1 MSRNLHSVQTV
12 GMAKWLSRAATAP
25 KQEHRQERRVTAI
38 LPVRVSGTDDAGN
51 TFQELAYTL
60 EITRFGARLAG
71 MRHQL
76 KPQDV
81 VTVKYRQRRIEFQV
95 VWTKP
100 LKGTSECQVGL
111 RNVSLGE
118 SWELESQ
125 GSTRSNVFP

>member
-1 MSRNLHSVQTV
+1 
-12 GMAKWLSRAATAP
+12 MAKWVSKATTAP

-38 LPVRVSGTDDAGN
+38 LPVRVRGTDDAGN

-81 VTVKYRQRRIEFQV
+81 VTVQYRERRIEFQV

-100 LKGTSECQVGL
+100 LKGTSECQAGL
-111 RNVSLGE
+111 RNVRLGE

-125 GSTRSNVFP
+125 GPARSNVFP